1 MKKRL
6 WVGILVGLI
15 FLSGCWGKIERGS
28 ISGSVRDNQ
37 GPLEGVLVEA
47 GGLSTQ
53 TDAEGRFLLENVP
66 AGKMFMFFSL
76 SGYVGT
82 FVRVSVAPE
91 ELVLLPEVTLLPQTE
106 KRWKEYV
113 FLLYETGLYERAIK
127 EAEAFLT
134 VYSGDSNA
142 LDVWFVKGASL
153 FELDRYLEA
162 VSALGQ
168 VAGSEG
174 NFADDAQY
182 LIAKSFGEG
191 LKDYWRAIL
200 EYQHFVERYPQS
212 ELLGSAYYELGD
224 CYYIVGEYNKAI
236 TAYQKAWELGGEAG
250 RKALYSLAH
259 CYYKIEM
266 YNRAASLFTKYVEEY
281 PNTDLSDDAQYFVG
295 ASLYKAMRFS
305 EALSAFENCVSRYP
319 QGKWYNGILIAPAAL
334 FHKGLCLEKLG
345 KYREAYE
352 VYLGIIRD
360 YPGAQWADGSSL
372 IKSTR
377 FRINLLKEN
386 FL

>member
-1 MKKRL
+1 M
-6 WVGILVGLI
+6 VGLI
-15 FLSGCWGKIERGS
+15 FLSGCLGKIERGS

-47 GGLSTQ
+47 GGISTQ
-53 TDAEGRFLLENVP
+53 TDPEGRFLLENVP
-66 AGKMFMFFSL
+66 AGEVFLFFSL

-82 FVRVSVAPE
+82 FVRVSVVPE
-91 ELVLLPEVTLLPQTE
+91 ELVLLPEVILLPQTE
-106 KRWKEYV
+106 EQWKEYI
-113 FLLYETGLYERAIK
+113 FLLYETGLYGRVIK
-127 EAEAFLT
+127 EAENFLA
-134 VYSGDSNA
+134 VYSLGPKT
-142 LDVWFVKGASL
+142 LDVWFIKGASL

-162 VSALGQ
+162 VSALNQ
-168 VAGSEG
+168 VASSES

-191 LKDYWRAIL
+191 LKDYWRAIV

-212 ELLGSAYYELGD
+212 ELLESAYYELGD

-236 TAYQKAWELGGEAG
+236 PAYQEAWELGGEVG

-281 PNTDLSDDAQYFVG
+281 PNTDISDDAQYFVG
-295 ASLYKAMRFS
+295 ASLYRAMRYS
-305 EALSAFENCVSRYP
+305 EALSAFENCVSWYP

-352 VYLGIIRD
+352 VYLGIIRG

-372 IKSTR
+372 IKSVR
-377 FRINLLKEN
+377 FRIDLLREN